1 MLCMGV
7 GPRRLVD
14 AKPIV
19 NVVPMLRCR
28 IGGINTQGLND
39 LDGMKYLLDLRPA
52 RQVEQEMIRPPR
64 QPVDLQS
71 QTRFV
76 KERVERAI
84 AELEQIVQQTDPI
97 FSLPRDVAFGL
108 WLAEREIVNAY
119 IAMKT
124 AWWP

>member
-1 MLCMGV
+1 MLW
-7 GPRRLVD
+7 
-14 AKPIV
+14 
-19 NVVPMLRCR
+19 CR